1 MRKSLFAWS
10 QRSPQEEHNITYTDR
25 GEKPETNHED
35 SKTNPNYGTFYEY
48 GPVFFFFET
57 KKNCCERQRLRNCS
71 RIKATKEKGLL
82 IVLYNPGWLWIE
94 E

>member
-48 GPVFFFFET
+48 GPVFFFF
-57 KKNCCERQRLRNCS
+57 
-71 RIKATKEKGLL
+71 
-82 IVLYNPGWLWIE
+82 
-94 E
+94 

>member
-48 GPVFFFFET
+48 GPVFFFLKL
-57 KKNCCERQRLRNCS
+57 KK
-71 RIKATKEKGLL
+71 IAVKDKGSE
-82 IVLYNPGWLWIE
+82 IVPE
-94 E
+94 